1 MTDISPHGRTASSQD
16 CVIEAGW
23 ALVERD
29 GRQQLERDVSIV
41 VRGDTIAEI
50 RKGRV
55 RGWESR
61 VDAGDCLVLPGFI
74 SGHTHTA
81 VSSPARGL
89 IEGGRFMDRPVEM
102 AMKLDD
108 EQLDALTAYNIA
120 EIMKSGCT
128 TFVEMSASLRHAQS
142 FVRVASAWGV
152 RAYVSVIAP
161 NMDRLYK
168 LWYRENDQMLFDSVP
183 ETLQEI
189 EAARRFGLALNET
202 DGDLLRG
209 QMAIHAAD
217 TQTPE
222 TLKAAQKAAEE
233 LGNGVHIHLAQR
245 LREVEVCER
254 LWGMR
259 PVAWLESLGF
269 FEQPVIAA
277 HLYKMDMVLD
287 PPILKRHGVNY
298 VHCACMASLLHQ
310 ASQPFP
316 EALAGGLNISLGIDQ
331 ISNDY
336 LENIKIATLNGQL
349 RTTLLEQYSE
359 AKMQRPRIA
368 DAVRA
373 ATVGG
378 ADMLRRKDLGRLAPG
393 AKADLCAVDVTT
405 PLGGVGALPPEPL
418 HHLLYSSGRNVRH
431 VMTNGR
437 FQVLGGKLAVA
448 DEGRVVAEGGKVS
461 ERIWKLLESE
471 NWFDA
476 PPPANSRG

>member
-1 MTDISPHGRTASSQD
+1 MEATPTQSND

-23 ALVERD
+23 ALVTRGET
-29 GRQQLERDVSIV
+29 QQLERDVSII
-41 VRGDTIAEI
+41 VRGNKIAEI
-50 RKGRV
+50 RPGRV
-55 RGWESR
+55 RGWETR
-61 VDAGDCLVLPGFI
+61 VDASDCVVLPGFI

-108 EQLDALTAYNIA
+108 DDLDALTAYNIA
-120 EIMKSGCT
+120 EILKSGCT
-128 TFVEMSASLRHAQS
+128 TFVEMSASVRHAES
-142 FVRVASAWGV
+142 FARVARAWGV
-152 RAYVSVIAP
+152 RAYISVIAP
-161 NMDRLYK
+161 NMERLYE
-168 LWYRENDQMLFDSVP
+168 LWYREDDQLLFDSVP
-183 ETLQEI
+183 ETLREI
-189 EAARRFGLALNET
+189 EAARQFGLALNKS
-202 DGDLLRG
+202 DGDLLRA

-222 TLKAAQKAAEE
+222 TLKAAQRAAEE
-233 LGNGVHIHLAQR
+233 LGNGIHIHLAQR
-245 LREVEVCER
+245 TREVEVCER

-269 FEQPVIAA
+269 FSQPVIAA
-277 HLYKMDMVLD
+277 HLYQMDMVQD

-310 ASQPFP
+310 GTQPFP
-316 EALAGGLNISLGIDQ
+316 EALASGLNISLGIDQ
-331 ISNDY
+331 LSNDY
-336 LENIKIATLNGQL
+336 LENIKLATLNGQL
-349 RTTLLEQYSE
+349 RTNLLGKHSTAE
-359 AKMQRPRIA
+359 MQRPQIM

-378 ADMLRRKDLGRLAPG
+378 AKMLRRDDLGRLAPG
-393 AKADLCAVDVTT
+393 AKADLTAVDVTK

-437 FQVLGGKLAVA
+437 FQVLRGSLIMA
-448 DEGRVVAEGGKVS
+448 DEDRVVADGGRVS
-461 ERIWKLLESE
+461 QRIWQLLEDQK
-471 NWFDA
+471 WFDA
-476 PPPANSRG
+476 VPPPNSRG

>member
-1 MTDISPHGRTASSQD
+1 MNGIDQSRQD

-23 ALVERD
+23 ALVERN
-29 GRQQLERDVSIV
+29 GEQTLERDVSIV
-41 VRGDTIAEI
+41 IRGNEI
-50 RKGRV
+50 VDIRPGPV
-55 RGWESR
+55 RGWEVR

-102 AMKLDD
+102 AMNLDD
-108 EQLDALTAYNIA
+108 EQLDALSAYNIA
-120 EIMKSGCT
+120 EILKSGCT
-128 TFVEMSASLRHAQS
+128 TFVEMSASLRHAES
-142 FVRVASAWGV
+142 FVRVANAWGI
-152 RAYVSVIAP
+152 RGYISIIAP
-161 NMDRLYK
+161 NMERLYK
-168 LWYRENDQMLFDSVP
+168 LWYRDNDQMLFDSVP

-189 EAARRFGLALNET
+189 EAARQFGLALNKA
-202 DGDLLRG
+202 DGDLLQG

-222 TLKAAQKAAEE
+222 TLKAAQLAAEE
-233 LGNGVHIHLAQR
+233 LGNGIHIHLAQR

-269 FEQPVIAA
+269 FDQPVIAA
-277 HLYKMDMVLD
+277 HLYKMDTVQD

-310 ASQPFP
+310 GAQPYP

-336 LENIKIATLNGQL
+336 VENIKLATLNGQL

-359 AKMQRPRIA
+359 ARMQRPQIA

-373 ATVGG
+373 ATIGG
-378 ADMLRRKDLGRLAPG
+378 AKMLRRDDLGRLAPG
-393 AKADLCAVDVTT
+393 AKADLCAIDVTK
-405 PLGGVGALPPEPL
+405 PLSGLGALPPEPL

-437 FQVLGGKLAVA
+437 FQVLAGKLVVA
-448 DEGRVVAEGGKVS
+448 DEDRVVAEGGEVS
-461 ERIWKLLESE
+461 KEIWKRLESE
-471 NWFDA
+471 NWFESA
-476 PPPANSRG
+476 PPPNSRG